1 MTRIEARCKSVD
13 SIMPSGMYYVDI
25 SVTVEDGEVE
35 SILDQIDKD
44 VLVEYLEGKGYKVEE
59 EP

>member
-1 MTRIEARCKSVD
+1 MKRIELRCNAID
-13 SIMPSGMYYVDI
+13 SITPSGMYYVDI
-25 SVTVEDGEVE
+25 SVTVENGEVE

-59 EP
+59 E

>member
-13 SIMPSGMYYVDI
+13 SITPSGMHNVDI
-25 SVTVEDGEVE
+25 SVTVENGEVE

-44 VLVEYLEGKGYKVEE
+44 VLVEYLEGKGYKVVEE
-59 EP
+59 